1 MGTNN
6 QTVAA
11 AGVLVQEASTTIIG
25 TDGDGQGDALEGN
38 VVSGSILNINLTGT
52 SNLNESHHNRIS
64 GNRIGTNASGTA
76 SVGIQA
82 EGVRVYVAY
91 DNLIGTDGDGVS
103 DALEGNLIS
112 GHIDFGVML
121 QQTGAR
127 NTVVAGNKIG
137 TDITGMALHPQ
148 RHYGSSPRAG
158 ILLGG
163 YGNRIGTNSDGVSDD
178 LERNLISG
186 NSQMFHL
193 RPSTSTTCPTPARR
207 PPSSPGTGWAWTPPV
222 WRLCPTISASAAPL
236 TPPPSSA
243 TTSSPANT
251 FEGIST
257 HSSNMLIIG
266 NRIGVGADGVTPL
279 GNGYHGLF
287 LSGNDNVIGGTGPA
301 EANIIA
307 NNGTVSPSTAGC
319 EWAIPA

>member
-1 MGTNN
+1 
-6 QTVAA
+6 
-11 AGVLVQEASTTIIG
+11 
-25 TDGDGQGDALEGN
+25 
-38 VVSGSILNINLTGT
+38 
-52 SNLNESHHNRIS
+52 
-64 GNRIGTNASGTA
+64 
-76 SVGIQA
+76 VGIQA

-112 GHIDFGVML
+112 GNIDFGVML

-137 TDITGMALHPQ
+137 TDITGMAAIPN
-148 RHYGSSPRAG
+148 GTGGSPRAG

-186 NSQMFHL
+186 NANVAVYAIYFNNL
-193 RPSTSTTCPTPARR
+193 PN
-207 PPSSPGTGWAWTPPV
+207 PGAP
-222 WRLCPTISASAAPL
+222 PTIIAGNWMGVDATGLAALPNNYGIGG
-236 TPPPSSA
+236 
-243 TTSSPANT
+243 TSYAPTIIRDNVISGHT
-251 FEGIST
+251 IEGIST

-279 GNGYHGLF
+279 GNGQNGLF
-287 LSGNDNVIGGTGPA
+287 LSGNDNVIGGTGPG

-307 NNGTVSPSTAGC
+307 HNGTVSAFYSG
-319 EWAIPA
+319 